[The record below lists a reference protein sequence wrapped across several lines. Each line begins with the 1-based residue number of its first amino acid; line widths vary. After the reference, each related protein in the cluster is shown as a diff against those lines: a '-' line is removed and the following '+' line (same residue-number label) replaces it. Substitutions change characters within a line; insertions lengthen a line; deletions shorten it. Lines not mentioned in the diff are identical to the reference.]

1 MRIRSDYVS
10 NSSSCSFIIPVDL
23 TEYGA
28 ACFKLTSSMI
38 TRISPMVGDDLCKD
52 SDWYLTRFLT
62 DSSRDDEIYQRIQQ
76 LDHRVYLEGDLSG
89 EPREVDDSRYALVE
103 VAPEVWM
110 RPQDIDAEVLSLS
123 AVCRRLPRGC
133 RFLWQVECDGSIVLR
148 PQHE

>member
-1 MRIRSDYVS
+1 MKIRSDYVS
-10 NSSSCSFIIPVDL
+10 NSSSCSFLIPVDL

-28 ACFKLTSSMI
+28 TCFKLTSSMLS
-38 TRISPMVGDDLCKD
+38 RISSMIGENLCRD
-52 SDWYLTRFLT
+52 SDWYLTRFVT
-62 DSSRDDEIYQRIQQ
+62 ESAYDDKIYQGIQQ
-76 LDHRVYLEGDLSG
+76 LEHHVYLEGDLSG

-133 RFLWQVECDGSIVLR
+133 RFLWQVENDGSIVLR